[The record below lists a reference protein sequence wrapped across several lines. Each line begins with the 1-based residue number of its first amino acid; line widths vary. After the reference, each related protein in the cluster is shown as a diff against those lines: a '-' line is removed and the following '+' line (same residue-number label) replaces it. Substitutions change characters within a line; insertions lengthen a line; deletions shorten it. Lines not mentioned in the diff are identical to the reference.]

1 MARSYSLVHLADG
14 ILLSNL
20 AALVARDR
28 GTTAELLAHI
38 AEVDTRRLY
47 VPEGFPSMFLYCVH
61 QLRLSEDSAYKRIQ
75 AARTARQFP
84 HIFDALADGRLHL
97 TAVKLL
103 GPYLTPGNA
112 TELLEAAARKTTREV
127 EQLLAERFPRSET
140 LALVETLPP
149 SPPLP
154 HDQRSPGPVETCAS
168 DGIQAAGTLAPRR
181 VGPVAAPRTTVTPE
195 APERFLFQFTVG
207 RDTHDDLRYAQAL
220 LSHVIRSGD
229 VAEVIA
235 RALKALI
242 RELEKRKFAATSRP
256 RSGHRRATARRC
268 IPAHVMR
275 AVWERD
281 GGRCTFVGPAGQ
293 RCPARAFLQFDHIDP
308 VALGGQATV
317 DRIRLRCAAHN
328 QYAAECTFGTEFMRH
343 KREEARRARAEARRA
358 AARRADEARAKAAA
372 AAEQAAQHDVVS
384 GLRSLGFRADE
395 ARRGAERC
403 GALPDD
409 TPLEERLRVALRS
422 LGRAPSRRWCSA
434 ADGLGAAL

>member
-181 VGPVAAPRTTVTPE
+181 VGPVAAPRTTV
-195 APERFLFQFTVG
+195 APVAPQRFAFQVTIG
-207 RDTHDDLRYAQAL
+207 QTTRDKLRYAQEL
-220 LSHVIRSGD
+220 LSHKVASGD
-229 VAEVIA
+229 VAEVLECVLDIA
-235 RALKALI
+235 I
-242 RELEKRKFAATSRP
+242 HQLEKRKFAATHKPRP
-256 RSGHRRATARRC
+256 SSHRSTAGTRH
-268 IPAHVMR
+268 IPAHVRR
-275 AVWERD
+275 AVWQRD
-281 GGRCTFVGPAGQ
+281 DGRCTFVSPSGH
-293 RCPARAFLQFDHIDP
+293 RCASRAFLEFDH
-308 VALGGQATV
+308 
-317 DRIRLRCAAHN
+317 
-328 QYAAECTFGTEFMRH
+328 
-343 KREEARRARAEARRA
+343 REEVAHGGRGDGGEHPA
-358 AARRADEARAKAAA
+358 ALPSPQPIWSRVHVRHRVHAP
-372 AAEQAAQHDVVS
+372 Q
-384 GLRSLGFRADE
+384 
-395 ARRGAERC
+395 ARRGSACPGRGPTRGGSAPGTLTPGEA
-403 GALPDD
+403 GAGGV
-409 TPLEERLRVALRS
+409 RSSRAGSSCSRVAL
-422 LGRAPSRRWCSA
+422 PS
-434 ADGLGAAL
+434 G